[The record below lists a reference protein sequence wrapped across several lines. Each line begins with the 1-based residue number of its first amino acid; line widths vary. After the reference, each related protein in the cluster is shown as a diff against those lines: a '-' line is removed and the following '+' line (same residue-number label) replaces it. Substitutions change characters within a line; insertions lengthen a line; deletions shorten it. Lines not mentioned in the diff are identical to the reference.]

1 MNRPSV
7 TPLPRPVKTRQYN
20 APRRAEQAARTR
32 RAILD
37 AARELFVAHGY
48 TASTIAEIA
57 ARAQVAIDTIYATI
71 GRKPAL
77 MRELVEAAISGT
89 DYPVAAEEREYVQ
102 RTIQAT
108 TAREKFAAYADGIAA
123 IHRRLAPIF
132 LSLRDAASHDPEC
145 AALWKEISERR
156 AANMLRFAADLRTT
170 GEIRADLTDHQVAD
184 IIWTM
189 NAAEYFDLLTQR
201 GWTPERIGGWLA
213 DAWARLLLI
222 SRAGST

>member
-1 MNRPSV
+1 MNRASV
-7 TPLPRPVKTRQYN
+7 TPLPRQVKTTRPYH

-37 AARELFVAHGY
+37 AARDLFVANGY
-48 TASTIAEIA
+48 TATTIAEIA
-57 ARAQVAIDTIYATI
+57 ARADVAVDTIYATI

-89 DYPVAAEEREYVQ
+89 DHPVPAEEREYVQ
-102 RTIQAT
+102 RTIEAT
-108 TAREKFAAYADGIAA
+108 SAREKFAAYADGIVA

-132 LSLRDAASHDPEC
+132 LSLRDAAAQDRDC
-145 AALWKEISERR
+145 AALWQEITERR
-156 AANMLRFAADLRTT
+156 AANMLRFTTDLRAT
-170 GEIRADLTDHQVAD
+170 GELRADLTDRQVAD
-184 IIWTM
+184 VIWTM

-201 GWTPERIGGWLA
+201 GWTPAGIGRWLA

-222 SRAGST
+222 

>member
-1 MNRPSV
+1 MNRSSV
-7 TPLPRPVKTRQYN
+7 TPRPRPVKTTRQYN

-57 ARAQVAIDTIYATI
+57 AQAHVAIDTIYATI
-71 GRKPAL
+71 GRKPTL

-89 DYPVAAEEREYVQ
+89 DRAVPAEERDYVQ
-102 RTIQAT
+102 RTVQAT
-108 TAREKFAAYADGIAA
+108 TALEKFAAYADGIAT

-132 LSLRDAASHDPEC
+132 LSLRDGAAHDPDC

-156 AANMLRFAADLRTT
+156 ATNMLRFAGDLRAT
-170 GEIRADLTDHQVAD
+170 GEIRADLTDRQVAD

-201 GWTPERIGGWLA
+201 GWTPEHIGAWLA

-222 SRAGST
+222 